1 MSIRSLGNPT
11 VRYNAV
17 MSKTGKG
24 GPIPTTDIPAYSVF
38 FDGTNDRLE
47 IADTGDF
54 EFGSGDFTVVAW
66 VKQPNQ
72 AGSGADSSTIV
83 NKWHNTSGAK
93 EWILRID
100 NGTGSNKLQFIH
112 TTDGSSNIFTTGN
125 TVIGTDT
132 WYHVAAV
139 GDSGTIKLFVN
150 GTLQSSTG
158 TQGTINA
165 YTNPLYFGY
174 NLSSDGQWMDGK
186 ISNARI
192 TKGQALYTSSFTAPT
207 TPLTLTSQSA
217 TAENVK
223 LLCCNDASVT
233 GSTKTPGTITNSG
246 CTSSTDNPF
255 S

>member
-1 MSIRSLGNPT
+1 MAIKSLGNPT

-17 MSKTGKG
+17 MSNTGKG
-24 GPIPTTDIPAYSVF
+24 GPIPTIEESNYSVL

-47 IADTGDF
+47 IADSTDF
-54 EFGSGDFTVVAW
+54 EFGSGDFTVEAW
-66 VKQPNQ
+66 FTQPNQ
-72 AGSGADSSTIV
+72 SGSGASSSTIV

-100 NGTGSNKLQFIH
+100 NGTGSNVLQFIH
-112 TTDGSSNIFTTGN
+112 TTDGNSNIFTTGN
-125 TVIGTDT
+125 TALGNDT

-150 GTLQSSTG
+150 GTQQSNTG

-165 YTNPLYFGY
+165 YSNPLYFGY

-207 TPLTLTSQSA
+207 TPLTTTSQSA
-217 TAENVK
+217 TASNVK
-223 LLCCNDASVT
+223 LLCCNKESVT
-233 GSTKTPGTITNSG
+233 GSDVTPSTITNSG

-255 S
+255 